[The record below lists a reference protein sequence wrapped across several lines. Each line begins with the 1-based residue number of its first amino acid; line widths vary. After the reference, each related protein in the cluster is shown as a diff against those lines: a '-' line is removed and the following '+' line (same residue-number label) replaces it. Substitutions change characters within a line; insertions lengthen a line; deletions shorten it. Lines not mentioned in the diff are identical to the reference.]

1 MRIGG
6 VHEHFNYPWHLAIEH
21 QLFEK
26 KRVKI
31 NWKTCRGGTG
41 EMCQLLLSNKLDAAI
56 LLTEGA
62 VKFIAENQ
70 QFFIANVFVKSP
82 LVWGVHVPF
91 NSTITQYNNIFDHP
105 IAISRK
111 GSGSHLMP
119 IVDAYFKQKNV
130 LDSMKLKI

>member
-1 MRIGG
+1 
-6 VHEHFNYPWHLAIEH
+6 
-21 QLFEK
+21 
-26 KRVKI
+26 
-31 NWKTCRGGTG
+31 
-41 EMCQLLLSNKLDAAI
+41 MCQLLFSFKLDAAI

-70 QFFIANVFVKSP
+70 QFVIANVFAKSP

-91 NSTITQYNNIFDHP
+91 NSTITQYNNIFDYP